1 MIMVSECDHNIVTLW
16 TRTWI
21 VVVCHEHL
29 AVFVVAVVLPTTVVG
44 AVPGSSAEG
53 PGLLLSATNTLL
65 FLLLLLYFQQLLSV
79 LFQAP
84 QLKALDCCCLPRTPC
99 CFCCCCCTSNNCC
112 RCCSRLLS
120 CSCRAFRLARLAA
133 ASSINC
139 LGAGVEPG
147 TAPTTV
153 VVL

>member
-84 QLKALDCCCLPRTPC
+84 QLLLSSFQTGPFSS
-99 CFCCCCCTSNNCC
+99 CFINKLLRGRSGAWNSTDNSCCT
-112 RCCSRLLS
+112 
-120 CSCRAFRLARLAA
+120 
-133 ASSINC
+133 
-139 LGAGVEPG
+139 
-147 TAPTTV
+147 
-153 VVL
+153 